1 MTLGILFAGQGQQFL
16 FMGQDLAEKYPL
28 AKEIYTKAESI
39 LGYDVLN
46 LSEEQLNE
54 TQYTQPAVFVLNYVL
69 SEVLSIKADYVAG
82 LSLGEYS
89 ALVYAGVLNFE
100 DALKTVQKRAKIMQ
114 SAFTPGE
121 TGMMALLKTDFE
133 SAEKAIEGLD
143 LAICNYNTPSQ
154 IVVGGT
160 SKAIED
166 SKVLLKN
173 RGIRLAI
180 VLKMSSV
187 SHMYLMNEAS
197 EKLRVELEKLDYAQP
212 KVNFINNINA
222 EIQVSGFSDTLARQI
237 SEMTRMYESIQLML
251 DCGVTEFVE
260 IGPKGSISKFV
271 KEIDKNASIVNI
283 YDVEGIELWKNRS

>member
-16 FMGQDLAEKYPL
+16 YMGQDLVKKYPQ
-28 AKEIYTKAESI
+28 AKEIYFQAELI

-46 LSEEQLNE
+46 LSEEKLNE

-100 DALKTVQKRAKIMQ
+100 DALKTVQARAKIMQ

-133 SAEKAIEGLD
+133 TVEKAIIGLD

-197 EKLRVELEKLDYAQP
+197 KELRVVLENLSYSEP
-212 KVNFINNINA
+212 TLNFINNINA
-222 EIQVSGFSDTLARQI
+222 EIQTTGFADTLARQI
-237 SEMTRMYESIQLML
+237 SEMTRMYESIKLML
-251 DCGVTEFVE
+251 DSGVSEFVE

-271 KEIDKNASIVNI
+271 KEIDKNALITNI
-283 YDVEGIELWKNRS
+283 YDVEGIELWKNK